1 VFHTTTGP
9 PLSPEFIAYVE
20 EGVNWAI
27 GLITPDRDV
36 VAINLSFRIL
46 PVGGNTGDSYHT
58 SHCAGAP
65 ASGALSEA
73 LLHGIQP
80 VAAAGNHAQGVSFL
94 DGIVIP
100 ACIAGVAS
108 VSATF
113 DTDIGQ
119 YEGVGCVDEQTTQD
133 AVVCSAQSAP
143 ILSLFAPGG
152 AINIPGAEY
161 PAQPAVATSF
171 AAPHV
176 AGVWAIL
183 SAAMPNA
190 TIGEMLD
197 LLQATGVP
205 ITDDRLD
212 PPRVTPRV
220 DLYAALDADGDGVL
234 FPFDN
239 CSDKNEP
246 LALCDADE
254 DGFGNPC
261 DCDIGPNGG
270 NGTCTTADIDP
281 FKDALTA
288 GDPVADIDCSG
299 AATTDDIP
307 LFKTLLTEPQRPGPS
322 GLPCAGEPPCN

>member
-1 VFHTTTGP
+1 MLAAGPPSPQFFLPPQAASAGEPAPPGVLAALLTGP
-9 PLSPEFIAYVE
+9 ADVIVEFE
-20 EGVNWAI
+20 S
-27 GLITPDRDV
+27 LT
-36 VAINLSFRIL
+36 
-46 PVGGNTGDSYHT
+46 
-58 SHCAGAP
+58 
-65 ASGALSEA
+65 
-73 LLHGIQP
+73 
-80 VAAAGNHAQGVSFL
+80 L
-94 DGIVIP
+94 DGE
-100 ACIAGVAS
+100 CIAMARADGRHHL
-108 VSATF
+108 
-113 DTDIGQ
+113 GPQ
-119 YEGVGCVDEQTTQD
+119 E
-133 AVVCSAQSAP
+133 AP
-143 ILSLFAPGG
+143 YRRAGL
-152 AINIPGAEY
+152 
-161 PAQPAVATSF
+161 
-171 AAPHV
+171 AALKQRVISEV
-176 AGVWAIL
+176 AGVSIL
-183 SAAMPNA
+183 HDHENLASAWMRIESEAA
-190 TIGEMLD
+190 

-270 NGTCTTADIDP
+270 NETCTTADIDP
-281 FKDALTA
+281 FKEALTA

-299 AATTDDIP
+299 AATSADIP

>member
-1 VFHTTTGP
+1 MHLGKARRTVLAALLLAPAP
-9 PLSPEFIAYVE
+9 PQAGSAAEPPPPA
-20 EGVNWAI
+20 
-27 GLITPDRDV
+27 V
-36 VAINLSFRIL
+36 VAALQAGEPVDVLVEFESLSLDGECLAMAR
-46 PVGGNTGDSYHT
+46 
-58 SHCAGAP
+58 
-65 ASGALSEA
+65 
-73 LLHGIQP
+73 
-80 VAAAGNHAQGVSFL
+80 AAGRHHL
-94 DGIVIP
+94 
-100 ACIAGVAS
+100 
-108 VSATF
+108 
-113 DTDIGQ
+113 
-119 YEGVGCVDEQTTQD
+119 
-133 AVVCSAQSAP
+133 
-143 ILSLFAPGG
+143 G
-152 AINIPGAEY
+152 AAELPY
-161 PAQPAVATSF
+161 RRSGLAALKQNVTSE
-171 AAPHV
+171 V
-176 AGVWAIL
+176 AGVSIL
-183 SAAMPNA
+183 HDHENLASAWMRIESEAA
-190 TIGEMLD
+190 

-220 DLYAALDADGDGVL
+220 DLFAALDSDGDGIL

-270 NGTCTTADIDP
+270 NGACTTDDIDP